1 MGRFLINTLNYT
13 RVLDTININFIFTR
27 KIMEEFKKYLADLK
41 ESLIKID
48 EVAYE
53 TRRKIY
59 DLEEKIWKE
68 EYKHLFKQIDQEK
81 VG

>member
-1 MGRFLINTLNYT
+1 
-13 RVLDTININFIFTR
+13 
-27 KIMEEFKKYLADLK
+27 MEEFKKYLADLK